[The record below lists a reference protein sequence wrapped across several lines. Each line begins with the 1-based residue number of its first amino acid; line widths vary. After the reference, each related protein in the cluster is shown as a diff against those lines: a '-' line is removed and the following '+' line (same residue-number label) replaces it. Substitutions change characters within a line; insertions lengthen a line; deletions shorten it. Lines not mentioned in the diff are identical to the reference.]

1 LADKES
7 SKKLTM
13 GQQIL
18 TIITNIQG
26 NAGQRLGHIPSMVHS
41 SITRDDFIRI
51 IESIL
56 EVVDPQDREASF
68 LETAKAWRELMGK
81 GHGKSQ
87 SYDSYWSE

>member
-18 TIITNIQG
+18 TIISNIQG
-26 NAGQRLGHIPSMVHS
+26 HASQRLGHIPSMVHS
-41 SITRDDFIRI
+41 SITRPDFISI

-68 LETAKAWRELMGK
+68 LETAKLWRDLMGK

-87 SYDSYWSE
+87 SYDS